1 MRSGTFDGMKIQAD
15 QLYDNYIITLD
26 YGDRAM
32 AVVESGFCQK
42 DSRAPQME
50 ICGTKGTISFAN
62 NGNMNPMDSLEVYLD
77 APERGIRG
85 WLKPMEWDIPACE
98 MNFFQCKVVQ
108 DLIYA
113 IEADR
118 PVGLPPEHARHVV
131 DIMCTIP
138 EAIETRSI
146 VPLHTTF

>member
-1 MRSGTFDGMKIQAD
+1 
-15 QLYDNYIITLD
+15 
-26 YGDRAM
+26 M

-113 IEADR
+113 IEEDR
-118 PVGLPPEHARHVV
+118 PVGCLLSMPDMWWTLCAPSQRPSRQEALFP
-131 DIMCTIP
+131 CIP
-138 EAIETRSI
+138 RFEKRACNT
-146 VPLHTTF
+146 